1 MRLWNNG
8 SLLGP
13 FWVPF
18 DKIRF
23 TYRVWVPYLGPL
35 AGKVEVGYERVQEVW
50 RGGYGDVWWAAVL
63 SAVWSSV
70 WAAPV

>member
-23 TYRVWVPYLGPL
+23 TCKVWVPPVGM
-35 AGKVEVGYERVQEVW
+35 VEVGHERVQEVW
-50 RGGYGDVWWAAVL
+50 WGGYGDVWWAAVL
-63 SAVWSSV
+63 SAVWSSI